1 MARILFRIKV
11 LFFVLLV
18 AIVGMG
24 TAWPAAPSWPTKDVT
39 FIVPFRP
46 GGGFDV
52 QARILAPF
60 LEKQL
65 PGKVNVVVKN
75 VSGAGGKTG
84 IMEIARSRPDGYT
97 IGIVGL
103 ESVAFMRAMG
113 DLDLDIKEWNWLG
126 QISSDP
132 LMVAIP
138 SAGKY
143 KTLAD
148 MKGQDIRFGVTSE
161 MLPSAVVMGQALG
174 MKVRPVLFDGSGDA
188 ILAIMRGDLDAVTF
202 SWPTMSKGVRDSS
215 GKLSAL
221 FVASKSRIPAVK
233 DVPTLGEL
241 GVQLTPTAASVLATS
256 RVVVGPAK
264 LDPSLRE
271 TLENAM
277 AKAMKDQEFVQQME
291 KAQQS
296 VGYEKGGTV
305 RTDIG
310 SAVEAYV
317 SVKAQ
322 VEPFLKK

>member
-1 MARILFRIKV
+1 MSQVKMFRTA
-11 LFFVLLV
+11 LLV
-18 AIVGMG
+18 ILLV
-24 TAWPAAPSWPTKDVT
+24 TAVSGEAAWSAAPSWPTKDIT
-39 FIVPFRP
+39 FIVPFKP
-46 GGGFDV
+46 GGGFDL
-52 QARILAPF
+52 QARILSPF

-65 PGKVNVVVKN
+65 PAKVNVVVKN
-75 VSGAGGKTG
+75 VSGAGGKMG
-84 IMEIARSRPDGYT
+84 IMEIARSKPDGYT
-97 IGIVGL
+97 IGTVGL

-113 DLDLDIKEWNWLG
+113 ELDLDIREWTWLG

-138 SAGKY
+138 AASKY

-188 ILAIMRGDLDAVTF
+188 VLALMRGDLDAATF
-202 SWPTMSKGVRDSS
+202 SWPTMWKGVRDSS
-215 GKLSAL
+215 GKLAAL
-221 FVASKSRIPAVK
+221 FVASKTRIPDVK

-241 GVQLTPTAASVLATS
+241 GGQLSPTAASVLATS
-256 RVVVGPAK
+256 RVVVAPAK

-271 TLENAM
+271 ALGSAM
-277 AKAMKDQEFVQQME
+277 AKAMKDPEFLQQME

-296 VGYEKGGTV
+296 VGYDTGEAV
-305 RTDIG
+305 RTEIG
-310 SAVEAYV
+310 SAVEAYT

>member
-1 MARILFRIKV
+1 MARIAFQIKV
-11 LFFVLLV
+11 LAFVLLV
-18 AIVGMG
+18 AIVGME
-24 TAWPAAPSWPTKDVT
+24 TAWPAEPSWPAKDIT

-46 GGGFDV
+46 GGGFDI

-60 LEKQL
+60 VAKQL
-65 PGKVNVVVKN
+65 PGKVNVVIKN

-84 IMEIARSRPDGYT
+84 IMEIARSKPDGYT
-97 IGIVGL
+97 LGTVGL

-113 DLDLDIKEWNWLG
+113 DLDLDIKEWSWLG

-132 LMVAIP
+132 LM
-138 SAGKY
+138 
-143 KTLAD
+143 
-148 MKGQDIRFGVTSE
+148 DIRFGVTSE

-188 ILAIMRGDLDAVTF
+188 ILALMRGDLDTVTF
-202 SWPTMSKGVRDSS
+202 SWPTMSKGVRDSA
-215 GKLSAL
+215 GKLSGL

-241 GVQLTPTAASVLATS
+241 GVQLSPTASSVLATS

-264 LDPSLRE
+264 LDESLRE

-277 AKAMKDQEFVQQME
+277 AKAMKDPEFLQQMD
-291 KAQQS
+291 KAQQWA
-296 VGYEKGGTV
+296 GYEKGETV
-305 RTDIG
+305 KTDIG
-310 SAVEAYV
+310 SAVEAYA

-322 VEPFLKK
+322 VEPFLKR

>member
-1 MARILFRIKV
+1 MPRVKIFRRALLIV
-11 LFFVLLV
+11 LVT
-18 AIVGMG
+18 GMIGVG
-24 TAWPAAPSWPTKDVT
+24 TAWPAAPSWPTKDIT

-46 GGGFDV
+46 GGGFDL

-65 PGKVNVVVKN
+65 PSKVNVVIKN

-84 IMEIARSRPDGYT
+84 IMEIARSKPDGYT
-97 IGIVGL
+97 IGTMGL

-113 DLDLDIKEWNWLG
+113 DLDLDIKEWSWVG

-138 SAGKY
+138 SAGRY
-143 KTLAD
+143 RTLAD

-174 MKVRPVLFDGSGDA
+174 MKVRPVLFDGSGDG
-188 ILAIMRGDLDAVTF
+188 ILAAMRGDLDAVTF

-221 FVASKSRIPAVK
+221 FVASKSRLPAVK

-241 GVQLTPTAASVLATS
+241 GVQLSPTAASVLATS

-264 LDPSLRE
+264 LDPLLRE

-277 AKAMKDQEFVQQME
+277 AKAMKDQEFLQQME

-296 VGYEKGGTV
+296 VGYENGGTV

-310 SAVEAYV
+310 SAVEAYT